1 MNGVPRFRA
10 TGSGRWRVEKRKQLG
25 WVAVS
30 PQGHAIRQ
38 PDQATAYAYALGRA
52 HQTQILRQATPT
64 QDARP
69 LQRAVGAIEKAIQA
83 HKAMDAIG
91 GY

>member
-1 MNGVPRFRA
+1 MSVPRFRQ
-10 TGSGRWRVEKRKQLG
+10 TGSGRWHVEKRATG

-38 PDQATAYAYALGRA
+38 PGQGEAYAYALGRVHEA
-52 HQTQILRQATPT
+52 QILRQATPPRT
-64 QDARP
+64 EG
-69 LQRAVGAIEKAIQA
+69 LLTKAVGVIEKAIQA
-83 HKAMDAIG
+83 DRALDAIG

>member
-1 MNGVPRFRA
+1 MNGVPRFHT
-10 TGSGRWRVEKRKQLG
+10 TGSGRWHVEKRRTG

-38 PDQATAYAYALGRA
+38 PGQAEAYAYALGRVHEA
-52 HQTQILRQATPT
+52 QMIRRVHPT
-64 QDARP
+64 IVIEGPIKAARE
-69 LQRAVGAIEKAIQA
+69 IEKAIQA